1 MCFFVFSGGGF
12 TQPGSQNPSDV
23 ENRNSCME
31 NRGWLCCLPTRQL
44 EPKHTICS
52 SLSFWRSDQ
61 MLTMSVL
68 TEISVRE
75 GEAALEKLPAQVEKM
90 QTLLDSK
97 FAYSTL
103 SEVER

>member
-1 MCFFVFSGGGF
+1 MYGQSAEHATLHFLVLHS
-12 TQPGSQNPSDV
+12 PS
-23 ENRNSCME
+23 C
-31 NRGWLCCLPTRQL
+31 Q
-44 EPKHTICS
+44 
-52 SLSFWRSDQ
+52 
-61 MLTMSVL
+61 TMSLL
-68 TEISVRE
+68 TAISVKE